1 VAAPVSR
8 GQDAYEAGLRAG
20 YAHGYDIG
28 RAHARADLEIELARD
43 AEIERARLDG
53 PDRAELIARGHIPID
68 HTRPPALPVRLWRAE
83 DWAKADARDL
93 PTTEYGH
100 AQWQQALA
108 AGRVPRHLAEAYAEA
123 HPERSASGP
132 RATAAELA
140 EHVCREVAE
149 SGRAVD
155 AARNRVERTRTVSPS
170 RQTPELPA
178 QSRVAAAA
186 GLERELGR

>member
-1 VAAPVSR
+1 MSR
-8 GQDAYEAGLRAG
+8 DQDAYEAGLRAG

-43 AEIERARLDG
+43 AEITRARRDR

-68 HTRPPALPVRLWRAE
+68 HTRPPALPVRLWQAE

-108 AGRVPRHLAEAYAEA
+108 AGRVPQHLADAYADA
-123 HPERSASGP
+123 HPQRSSP
-132 RATAAELA
+132 SRRVTAAELA
-140 EHVCREVAE
+140 ERVCREVAE

-155 AARNRVERTRTVSPS
+155 AARNRVEHTRTVPS
-170 RQTPELPA
+170 SRDAHELPPRARAAEVA
-178 QSRVAAAA
+178 Q
-186 GLERELGR
+186 LERELGR